1 MQETNTYLNALKTN
15 NGQLDEISLG
25 VTLGFSEEKTKQII
39 NQLLV
44 ENKIEFQ
51 SFGLCSYRLSE

>member
-1 MQETNTYLNALKTN
+1 MQDTDKYLNALKTN

-25 VTLGFSEEKTKQII
+25 ETIGFSEEKTKQII
-39 NQLLV
+39 DKLLA

-51 SFGLCSYRLSE
+51 SFGLCSYKLQ